1 MSLDNLHTVVQM
13 DHSPKSRVLFDQHG
27 LSANKRICNFIL
39 YISWW
44 ADNVWQTFEFN
55 SDEVWV
61 YSEIRLFFVSFK
73 HVGRIKNSDFGQ
85 KWRIC

>member
-1 MSLDNLHTVVQM
+1 MLEFLG
-13 DHSPKSRVLFDQHG
+13 K
-27 LSANKRICNFIL
+27 
-39 YISWW
+39 
-44 ADNVWQTFEFN
+44 ADNVWQNFEFN